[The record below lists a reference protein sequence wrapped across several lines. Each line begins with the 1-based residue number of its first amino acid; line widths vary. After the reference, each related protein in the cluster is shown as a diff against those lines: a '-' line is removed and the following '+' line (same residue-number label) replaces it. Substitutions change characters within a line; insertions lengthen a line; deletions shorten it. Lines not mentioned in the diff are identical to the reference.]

1 MKGWKQEWLVLGHK
15 TNRNPFRIWQMHFQV
30 QPNFPTFCSNRELLS
45 LLKAQC
51 CQFLGFLTQFRF
63 KENVG
68 GEIFNS
74 RIWEIWIWNFLYSY
88 FQPGGSSVYFFW
100 DEKHQKHQQ
109 RGFKWQQL
117 WQNRTSLLL
126 SYLIFVF
133 FVRQCQR
140 WGLEKYEQV
149 CTFDNKITVLNQHW
163 GGFFLYFGGWIWNW
177 VCVFGIFNKKPFHF
191 PLWEIVRRLVEST
204 LTPLVL
210 NLSYDGCGHQRW
222 VVRHQCH
229 DWNDKSFSKAK
240 FVKAFDKS
248 GG

>member
-1 MKGWKQEWLVLGHK
+1 MKGWNQEWLVLGHK

-140 WGLEKYEQV
+140 WGLEK
-149 CTFDNKITVLNQHW
+149 
-163 GGFFLYFGGWIWNW
+163 
-177 VCVFGIFNKKPFHF
+177 
-191 PLWEIVRRLVEST
+191 VRTSVYVWQQNYSSKST
-204 LTPLVL
+204 LGRFFFVFWRV
-210 NLSYDGCGHQRW
+210 NLKLGLCIWYFQ
-222 VVRHQCH
+222 
-229 DWNDKSFSKAK
+229 
-240 FVKAFDKS
+240 
-248 GG
+248 